1 MIAMKKQGEWLI
13 GTIPDEVDGLGIGS
27 LLREHWKWPKKQVH
41 LLFQHKEVWLEGNPA
56 AQHVKVA
63 AGQEIKVRACAPEP
77 FGLDPS
83 PEKLQVLYEDDHLL
97 IVNKPAGM
105 LLHPTEKFHKKTL
118 DHLVAGH
125 FERTGVAARVRHVH
139 RLDQETSG
147 VVMYAKH
154 ALASALLD
162 EHLRERKIKRHYI
175 AYVHGRLSKESG
187 TISEPIGKDRFYS
200 NRRRVTPTGDA
211 AVTHYRVTE
220 RFETATKLE
229 CELET
234 GRTHQI
240 RVHLSYVGFPLIGD
254 TLYGGKEMFVKRQ
267 ALHAAILR
275 FSHPF
280 GMETLEVSA
289 ALPPD
294 LQQLE
299 SRLRHSPM
307 QG

>member
-118 DHLVAGH
+118 DHLV
-125 FERTGVAARVRHVH
+125 
-139 RLDQETSG
+139 
-147 VVMYAKH
+147 
-154 ALASALLD
+154 
-162 EHLRERKIKRHYI
+162 
-175 AYVHGRLSKESG
+175 GR
-187 TISEPIGKDRFYS
+187 R
-200 NRRRVTPTGDA
+200 
-211 AVTHYRVTE
+211 
-220 RFETATKLE
+220 
-229 CELET
+229 
-234 GRTHQI
+234 
-240 RVHLSYVGFPLIGD
+240 
-254 TLYGGKEMFVKRQ
+254 
-267 ALHAAILR
+267 
-275 FSHPF
+275 PF
-280 GMETLEVSA
+280 
-289 ALPPD
+289 
-294 LQQLE
+294 
-299 SRLRHSPM
+299 
-307 QG
+307 